1 MKWFLKIV
9 RDARKAENAKRLIKR
24 LEKYHNR
31 NTPERIKKKGGE
43 WGDGQIEICVNG
55 NETYR
60 AKINKLIVPTS
71 LEEIAVNTADGLKI
85 ILELDWCARKRA
97 VEKYIGCETLVA
109 TWRWELLQTNTLTFT
124 IRTFYQNK
132 TYRERDVLF
141 PKRLFFTT
149 SAKEHG
155 HFMQKGDPENVQ
167 LEDGRIVDTALLEKS
182 KA

>member
-9 RDARKAENAKRLIKR
+9 RDARKEENVKRLIKR

-43 WGDGQIEICVNG
+43 WGDGQVEIRVNG
-55 NETYR
+55 DETYR

-71 LEEIAVNTADGLKI
+71 LVNTADGLKI

-97 VEKYIGCETLVA
+97 VEKYIGGETLIA
-109 TWRWELLQTNTLTFT
+109 TWRWELLQTTTLTFT

-132 TYRERDVLF
+132 TYRERSVLF

-149 SAKEHG
+149 SAREHG
-155 HFMQKGDPENVQ
+155 HFMQKSDPENVQ
-167 LEDGRIVDTALLEKS
+167 LEDDHIVDTALLEKP